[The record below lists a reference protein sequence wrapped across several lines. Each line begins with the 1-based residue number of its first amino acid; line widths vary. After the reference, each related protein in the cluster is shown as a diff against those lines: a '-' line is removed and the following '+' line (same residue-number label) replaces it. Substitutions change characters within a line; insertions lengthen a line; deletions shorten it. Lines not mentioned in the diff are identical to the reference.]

1 MFEWRI
7 LYDFSICHVKLLVYT
22 ANNTCQWIIL
32 YKKLKSNLNRREY
45 YCTRNICEFFFL
57 KMLETLNSCH
67 ANSAYGSRF

>member
-45 YCTRNICEFFFL
+45 YCTRNICEFFFF
-57 KMLETLNSCH
+57 EN
-67 ANSAYGSRF
+67 ARNFEFVSRQFCIW